1 MPHIAGCA
9 KQFSNALSQADI
21 PSGLQGR
28 AFQLDLIII
37 GVIEINRQTCSL
49 RPIPH
54 HGLFSRDTGSSQ
66 VAENGLFIKR
76 RNAKAEV
83 INIVS
88 LLTRRLPTLTTDR
101 PVHINQVNHGCPCA
115 QMNHAKVVTA
125 LFDITSQY
133 RCVESQAVLN
143 VLHPQYNMVDTL
155 N

>member
-1 MPHIAGCA
+1 M
-9 KQFSNALSQADI
+9 
-21 PSGLQGR
+21 
-28 AFQLDLIII
+28 III
-37 GVIEINRQTCSL
+37 RVIEINRQTCSL
-49 RPIPH
+49 CSIAH
-54 HGLFSRDTGSSQ
+54 HCLFSDYTGISQ

-76 RNAKAEV
+76 LNPKAEV
-83 INIVS
+83 IDVVS